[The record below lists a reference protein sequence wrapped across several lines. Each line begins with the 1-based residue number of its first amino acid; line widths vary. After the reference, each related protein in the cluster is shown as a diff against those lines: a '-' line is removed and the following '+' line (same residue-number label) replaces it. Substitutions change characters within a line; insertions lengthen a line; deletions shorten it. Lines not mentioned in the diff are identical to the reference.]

1 MSYSTRSRGESAGLI
16 VGLILVVVVLIAWT
30 LFGYGVMIAAFVA
43 LDGILKVLMGVYIV
57 GSLILFGLTMFV
69 KNAVR
74 R

>member
-1 MSYSTRSRGESAGLI
+1 M
-16 VGLILVVVVLIAWT
+16 VVVLIAWT